1 LVKLSPDFRRF
12 SFPLILI
19 ASLHLLGGCAQQSS
33 PSGGDK
39 DTTPPE
45 VLESSPEPFSVNFTG
60 NEIELQFDEYIQVK
74 DFSSQ
79 LIVSP
84 SLDEPPEYKIRGK
97 NLIVTWEDTLAQNT
111 TYQFNFGKSIVD
123 LNEGNIKTDMIFVFA
138 TGPRLDSLSIQG
150 QVVQVA
156 DNTPLA
162 ESAVMIYQNDL
173 DSLPLTTPPEYFAI
187 TDENGF
193 FKLQY
198 LPEGRYKVF
207 GLKEENGNYIYDG
220 PPENIAFQ
228 DSLENATLNDSVP
241 QVLLA
246 SFIEQD
252 TSQYIATT
260 NSTDYGYYELIFNVP
275 TKDLSI
281 EFFELPG
288 EQKIESRSFLN
299 TGKDTLKNWVL
310 LPERNN
316 LEEVLVIVNDPGSF
330 SDSLYWYIE
339 TDPKF
344 KQKAELKIS
353 SNTTRE
359 KIDLNREFTLD
370 FNNPIVEAD
379 TSLVHFLEDS
389 VLVYPHKFERSG
401 INRKIKVFYDFKK
414 ESNYIFKASPGAFK
428 DIFEAYNDSI
438 SIPFTLQE
446 IDYYGHLIVDIN
458 IPDSLNQP
466 GSKILQLLNKDN
478 RVLEELSFD
487 KAISKEFRQLDPD
500 EYILK
505 VIFDTNENGK
515 WDTGNYSMHIQ
526 PEKVSFYPEEIKIR
540 SNWEFEVEWVPT
552 TPFDQ

>member
-1 LVKLSPDFRRF
+1 MCLV
-12 SFPLILI
+12 
-19 ASLHLLGGCAQQSS
+19 ASCAQQSS

-39 DTTPPE
+39 DTTPP
-45 VLESSPEPFSVNFTG
+45 VIIESAPPPFSTNYNG
-60 NEIELQFDEYIQVK
+60 NEIEIEFDEYIQVK

-84 SLDEPPEYKIRGK
+84 SLNKPPEYTIRGK
-97 NLIVTWEDTLAQNT
+97 RIIVSWEDTLAENT

-123 LNEGNIKTDMIFVFA
+123 LNEGNIKTDMVFVFA
-138 TGPRLDSLSIQG
+138 TGPTLDSLTIQG
-150 QVVQVA
+150 QVVQVS
-156 DNTPLA
+156 DNTPLE
-162 ESAVMIYQNDL
+162 ESAVMIYKEDL

-198 LPEGRYKVF
+198 LPEGEYKIF
-207 GLKEENGNYIYDG
+207 ALKEENGNYIYDG
-220 PPENIAFQ
+220 PPEIIAFQ

-260 NSTDYGYYELIFNVP
+260 NSTDFGFYELIFNVP
-275 TKDLSI
+275 THDLKI

-299 TGKDTLKNWVL
+299 AQKDTLKNWVM
-310 LPERNN
+310 LPERDD
-316 LEEVLVIVNDPGSF
+316 LEEVLVIVNDPDNF

-359 KIDLNREFTLD
+359 KIDLDQEFTLD

-389 VLVYPHKFERSG
+389 VQVYPHKFERSG
-401 INRKIKVFYDFKK
+401 INRKIKVHYDFKK
-414 ESNYIFKASPGAFK
+414 ESDYIFKASPGAFK
-428 DIFEAYNDSI
+428 DIFGAYNDSI

-446 IDYYGHLIVDIN
+446 VDYYGHLTVDID
-458 IPDSLNQP
+458 IPDSLNKP
-466 GSKILQLLNKDN
+466 GPKILQFLSKDN
-478 RVLEELSFD
+478 TVLKELTFD
-487 KAISKEFRQLDPD
+487 KSISTEFRQLQPA
-500 EYILK
+500 EYRLK
-505 VIFDTNENGK
+505 VIFDENRNGE
-515 WDTGNYSMHIQ
+515 WDTGNYSKHLQ

-540 SNWEFEVEWVPT
+540 SNWEFEVEWVPS
-552 TPFDQ
+552 TPFD